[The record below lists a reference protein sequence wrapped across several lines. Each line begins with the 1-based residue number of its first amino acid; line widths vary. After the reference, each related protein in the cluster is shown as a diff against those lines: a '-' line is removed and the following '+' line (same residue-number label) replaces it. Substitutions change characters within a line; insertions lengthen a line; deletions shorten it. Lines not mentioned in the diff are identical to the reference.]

1 MFCFPHY
8 LRDIFLLKKKKKQC
22 MEVVQTPLVYTV
34 FEKNSSDCVV
44 RIQQMKLKLQQDK
57 RNLNTTEALSSESS
71 LP

>member
-1 MFCFPHY
+1 
-8 LRDIFLLKKKKKQC
+8 